1 MSALA
6 VVTTLD
12 PEALIV
18 KGGVLAL
25 AAMSVIRLVWSDFS
39 RMRADFRR
47 KRKHRRPDA
56 GAIR

>member
-6 VVTTLD
+6 RMAFD

-25 AAMSVIRLVWSDFS
+25 AALSVIRLVWSDFNK
-39 RMRADFRR
+39 MRADFRR
-47 KRKHRRPDA
+47 GRKRKEDQ
-56 GAIR
+56 

>member
-1 MSALA
+1 MSAFGS
-6 VVTTLD
+6 LD

-25 AAMSVIRLVWSDFS
+25 AALSVIRLVWSDFN

-47 KRKHRRPDA
+47 KRRR
-56 GAIR
+56 